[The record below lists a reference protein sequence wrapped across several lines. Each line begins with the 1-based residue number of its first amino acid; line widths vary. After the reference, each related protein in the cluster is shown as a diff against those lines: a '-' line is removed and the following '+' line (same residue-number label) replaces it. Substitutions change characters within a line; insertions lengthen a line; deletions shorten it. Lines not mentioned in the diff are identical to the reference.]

1 MGIVTMDTCK
11 SERTYHPSHMYV
23 LVVAEM
29 DNGFRIGV
37 DGTGSG
43 TRLGSTRHTHDT
55 AHVRMGIAKEL
66 AETCILDF
74 VDEISMARFDL
85 GGRKPCVDQNMRD
98 QMVVFEAL
106 SPAPSSRSLSCVGV
120 EDPRYWS
127 SHTRT
132 AKWVCEKILGSEPE

>member
-1 MGIVTMDTCK
+1 
-11 SERTYHPSHMYV
+11 MYV

-29 DNGFRIGV
+29 DNGFRIAV
-37 DGTGSG
+37 DATGSG
-43 TRLGSTRHTHDT
+43 TRLGSNRYTENT
-55 AHVRMGIAKEL
+55 AHVRMGVAKQL
-66 AETCILDF
+66 AETCLSNF
-74 VDEISMARFDL
+74 VDEISMAHFDS
-85 GGRKPCVDQNMRD
+85 GGRKPCVDENMRD

-106 SPAPSSRSLSCVGV
+106 SPTPSSRSLSYVDV